1 MNQYHGL
8 ARAIKRQ
15 LRFSAQL
22 NPDGNPY
29 HEQHIEDFTRY
40 VDASINAFAED
51 LLKQL
56 PGMIDQRIAQSKVSL
71 DVDEPSMENV
81 RKKLAN
87 LFRGL
92 GRWS

>member
-1 MNQYHGL
+1 M
-8 ARAIKRQ
+8 
-15 LRFSAQL
+15 
-22 NPDGNPY
+22 
-29 HEQHIEDFTRY
+29 
-40 VDASINAFAED
+40 DASINAFAED

-56 PGMIDQRIAQSKVSL
+56 PGMIDQRIAQSKVAL